1 MRIILGLTSF
11 EGCPKRLRILSIFG
25 VEVTSFEEFPDF
37 VDSLYISPSKGSLM
51 FLHEKFHRKEIL
63 ICAIMH
69 KDMCFKPDMKLI
81 DAFKKLSDPFEFQDW
96 CIENGYEEYL

>member
-11 EGCPKRLRILSIFG
+11 EGCPKRLRILSIVD

-37 VDSLYISPSKGSLM
+37 VDDLYISPSKGSLM
-51 FLHEKFHRKEIL
+51 ILHEKFHRKEIL
-63 ICAIMH
+63 ICTIMH
-69 KDMCFKPDMKLI
+69 KDMGFKPNMKLS
-81 DAFKKLSDPFEFQDW
+81 DTFKKLSDPFEFQDW